1 MALQLV
7 SPEDKYML
15 KTGVINHE
23 DVIGHLRQV
32 LNAFAAKPEYSKFYI
47 GITSDLYTR
56 LAKHRATKP
65 DFKLMAPIYLEAHN
79 LVGNAFDRLERKAI
93 ETFRTGITH
102 PNPANG
108 CWHAATARAGRCRRT
123 GSIFW
128 WVESRGRRAG
138 NASLRASLP
147 ISGGAVEGVVA
158 QRCTRAPAD

>member
-93 ETFRTGITH
+93 ETFRTGIMH
-102 PNPANG
+102 PQSGERLLACSNG
-108 CWHAATARAGRCRRT
+108 
-123 GSIFW
+123 
-128 WVESRGRRAG
+128 
-138 NASLRASLP
+138 P
-147 ISGGAVEGVVA
+147 GGALPKNWLYILVG
-158 QRCTRAPAD
+158 

>member
-102 PNPANG
+102 PQSGERLLACSNG
-108 CWHAATARAGRCRRT
+108 
-123 GSIFW
+123 
-128 WVESRGRRAG
+128 
-138 NASLRASLP
+138 P
-147 ISGGAVEGVVA
+147 GGALPKNWLYILGG
-158 QRCTRAPAD
+158 